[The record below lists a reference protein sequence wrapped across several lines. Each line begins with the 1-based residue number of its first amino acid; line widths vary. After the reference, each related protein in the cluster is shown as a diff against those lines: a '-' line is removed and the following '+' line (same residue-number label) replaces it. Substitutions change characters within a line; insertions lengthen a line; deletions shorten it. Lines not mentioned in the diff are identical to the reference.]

1 MGWGM
6 NWQFYKEALY
16 KDDIN
21 VGERVLRSYLEGFFY
36 RICFFNNIKDRPK
49 I

>member
-1 MGWGM
+1 MGWDM

-21 VGERVLRSYLEGFFY
+21 VGERVLRSYLEGLIFL
-36 RICFFNNIKDRPK
+36 
-49 I
+49 